1 MEGLVQTFGKVV
13 ASLAFFLLL
22 MWLGYAAMSGES
34 AADYARMQDTAK
46 TLSAQ
51 NEALRLE
58 NHRIEAQIVALRE
71 DARVIE
77 RQARNELELIR
88 RDEVLVIL
96 GQQD

>member
-1 MEGLVQTFGKVV
+1 MQTFGKVV